1 MKTEIHPDYHAD
13 TQVTCACGNT
23 WTTGS
28 TATSITV
35 ELCSNC
41 HPFYTGEQRIVDTE
55 GRVERLMR
63 RFNLGSVEEAA
74 KLAEETAERSAAAE
88 ADAEAAAD
96 AEREAAR
103 AATQASMLAGEA
115 APTDDVAEEAETE
128 TEDAEASDDEDS
140 TDGDGDSEE
149 AKADA
154 D

>member
-13 TQVTCACGNT
+13 TQVTCACDNT

-88 ADAEAAAD
+88 AEAEAAVE

-115 APTDDVAEEAETE
+115 PPTANVADEAES
-128 TEDAEASDDEDS
+128 EDTDSSEDEDS
-140 TDGDGDSEE
+140 GDGDSDET
-149 AKADA
+149 KADA

>member
-28 TATSITV
+28 TAASITV

-128 TEDAEASDDEDS
+128 DAEASDDEDS
-140 TDGDGDSEE
+140 TDGDSEE

>member
-13 TQVTCACGNT
+13 TQVTCACGDT

-88 ADAEAAAD
+88 AEAEAAVE
-96 AEREAAR
+96 AEREATR

-115 APTDDVAEEAETE
+115 PPTANVADEAES
-128 TEDAEASDDEDS
+128 EDTDSSEDEDS
-140 TDGDGDSEE
+140 GDGDSDET
-149 AKADA
+149 KADA

>member
-88 ADAEAAAD
+88 AEAEAAVE

-115 APTDDVAEEAETE
+115 PPTANVADEAES
-128 TEDAEASDDEDS
+128 EDTDSSEDEDS
-140 TDGDGDSEE
+140 GDGDSDET
-149 AKADA
+149 KADA

>member
-28 TATSITV
+28 TAASITV

-63 RFNLGSVEEAA
+63 RFNLGSA
-74 KLAEETAERSAAAE
+74 
-88 ADAEAAAD
+88 
-96 AEREAAR
+96 
-103 AATQASMLAGEA
+103 
-115 APTDDVAEEAETE
+115 
-128 TEDAEASDDEDS
+128 
-140 TDGDGDSEE
+140 
-149 AKADA
+149 
-154 D
+154 

>member
-13 TQVTCACGNT
+13 TQVTCACGNK

-28 TATSITV
+28 TSASITV

-74 KLAEETAERSAAAE
+74 KLAEETAERSATAE
-88 ADAEAAAD
+88 ADAEAAVE

-103 AATQASMLAGEA
+103 TATQASMLAGEA
-115 APTDDVAEEAETE
+115 APTDDVSDEAES
-128 TEDAEASDDEDS
+128 EDAEADASEDEDS
-140 TDGDGDSEE
+140 GDGDSEE

>member
-28 TATSITV
+28 TSASITV

-63 RFNLGSVEEAA
+63 RFNLGSAEEAA

-88 ADAEAAAD
+88 AEAEATAE

-115 APTDDVAEEAETE
+115 PPTDDVPDDAES
-128 TEDAEASDDEDS
+128 EDAEASEAEDS
-140 TDGDGDSEE
+140 ADGDSQE

>member
-13 TQVTCACGNT
+13 TQVKCACGNT

-28 TATSITV
+28 TAASITV

-41 HPFYTGEQRIVDTE
+41 HPFYTGEQRLVDTE

-63 RFNLGSVEEAA
+63 RFNLGSVEDAA

-88 ADAEAAAD
+88 AEAEAAAE

-103 AATQASMLAGEA
+103 AATQASRLSGEA
-115 APTDDVAEEAETE
+115 APTDDVADKAETD
-128 TEDAEASDDEDS
+128 DADS
-140 TDGDGDSEE
+140 ADSEK

>member
-28 TATSITV
+28 TSASITV

-63 RFNLGSVEEAA
+63 RFNLGSAEEAA

-88 ADAEAAAD
+88 AEAEAAEE
-96 AEREAAR
+96 AERESAR

-115 APTDDVAEEAETE
+115 PPTDDAPDEAES
-128 TEDAEASDDEDS
+128 EDAKASEDEDS
-140 TDGDGDSEE
+140 ADGDSEE

-154 D
+154 G

>member
-41 HPFYTGEQRIVDTE
+41 HPFFTGEQRIVDTE

-88 ADAEAAAD
+88 AEAEAAVE
-96 AEREAAR
+96 AEREATR

-115 APTDDVAEEAETE
+115 PPTANVADEAES
-128 TEDAEASDDEDS
+128 EDTDSSEDEDS
-140 TDGDGDSEE
+140 GDGDSDET
-149 AKADA
+149 KADA

>member
-13 TQVTCACGNT
+13 TQVKCACGNT

-88 ADAEAAAD
+88 AEAGAAVE

-115 APTDDVAEEAETE
+115 APTDDVADEAESKE
-128 TEDAEASDDEDS
+128 AEASEDEDS
-140 TDGDGDSEE
+140 GDSEDGDSEE
-149 AKADA
+149 AKTDA

>member
-28 TATSITV
+28 TSASITV

-63 RFNLGSVEEAA
+63 RFNLGSAEEAA
-74 KLAEETAERSAAAE
+74 KLASATAERSAVAE
-88 ADAEAAAD
+88 AEAEAAAEV
-96 AEREAAR
+96 ERESAR

-115 APTDDVAEEAETE
+115 RPTDDAPDEAES
-128 TEDAEASDDEDS
+128 EDAEASEDEDS
-140 TDGDGDSEE
+140 VDGDSEE
-149 AKADA
+149 AKSDT

>member
-13 TQVTCACGNT
+13 TQVTCACGDT

-74 KLAEETAERSAAAE
+74 RLAEETAERSAAAE
-88 ADAEAAAD
+88 AEAEAAVE

-115 APTDDVAEEAETE
+115 PPTANVADEAES
-128 TEDAEASDDEDS
+128 EDTDGSEDEDS
-140 TDGDGDSEE
+140 GDGDSDET
-149 AKADA
+149 KADA

>member
-13 TQVTCACGNT
+13 PQVTCACGNT

-88 ADAEAAAD
+88 AEAEAAVE
-96 AEREAAR
+96 AEREATR

-115 APTDDVAEEAETE
+115 PPTANVADEAES
-128 TEDAEASDDEDS
+128 EDTDSSEDEDS
-140 TDGDGDSEE
+140 GDGDSDET
-149 AKADA
+149 KADA

>member
-28 TATSITV
+28 TSAGITV

-63 RFNLGSVEEAA
+63 RFNLGSAEEAA

-88 ADAEAAAD
+88 AEAEATAE

-115 APTDDVAEEAETE
+115 PPTDDVPDDAESEDASASEAE
-128 TEDAEASDDEDS
+128 DS
-140 TDGDGDSEE
+140 ADGDSQE

>member
-1 MKTEIHPDYHAD
+1 MKTEIHPDYHSD
-13 TQVTCACGNT
+13 TQVSCACGNT

-28 TATSITV
+28 TSATITV

-63 RFNLGSVEEAA
+63 RFNLGSAEEAA

-88 ADAEAAAD
+88 AEAEAAAE
-96 AEREAAR
+96 AERESAR
-103 AATQASMLAGEA
+103 AAAQASMLAGES
-115 APTDDVAEEAETE
+115 APTDDVPDEAES
-128 TEDAEASDDEDS
+128 EDAETSEDEDS
-140 TDGDGDSEE
+140 ADGDSEE
-149 AKADA
+149 PKADA

>member
-13 TQVTCACGNT
+13 AKVTCACGNT

-28 TATSITV
+28 TSAEIRV

-74 KLAEETAERSAAAE
+74 KLAAETAARSAAAE
-88 ADAEAAAD
+88 AEAEAAVE

-103 AATQASMLAGEA
+103 AATQAAMLAGD
-115 APTDDVAEEAETE
+115 APPTADVPADTDESAEGSP
-128 TEDAEASDDEDS
+128 DAEDS
-140 TDGDGDSEE
+140 GHGAGDAGTD
-149 AKADA
+149 KK
-154 D
+154 

>member
-28 TATSITV
+28 TSASITV

-74 KLAEETAERSAAAE
+74 KLAEETAERSATAE
-88 ADAEAAAD
+88 ADAEAAVE

-103 AATQASMLAGEA
+103 TATQASMLAGEA
-115 APTDDVAEEAETE
+115 APTDDVSDEAES
-128 TEDAEASDDEDS
+128 EDAEADASEDEDS
-140 TDGDGDSEE
+140 GDGDSEE

>member
-1 MKTEIHPDYHAD
+1 MKTEIHPDYHVD

-28 TATSITV
+28 TSATITV

-63 RFNLGSVEEAA
+63 RFNLGSAEEAA
-74 KLAEETAERSAAAE
+74 KLAEETAERSATAEAE
-88 ADAEAAAD
+88 ADAAAE
-96 AEREAAR
+96 AERESAR
-103 AATQASMLAGEA
+103 AAAQASMLAGEA
-115 APTDDVAEEAETE
+115 PPTDDVPDEAEA
-128 TEDAEASDDEDS
+128 EDAETAESEDPA
-140 TDGDGDSEE
+140 DGDSEE
-149 AKADA
+149 PKADT

>member
-28 TATSITV
+28 TSASITV

-74 KLAEETAERSAAAE
+74 KLAEETAERSATAE
-88 ADAEAAAD
+88 ADAEAAVE

-103 AATQASMLAGEA
+103 TATQASMLAGEA
-115 APTDDVAEEAETE
+115 APTDDVSDEAES
-128 TEDAEASDDEDS
+128 EDAEADASEDEDS
-140 TDGDGDSEE
+140 GDGDFEE